1 MKTSTEE
8 ENSGNK
14 NTEEKEFQNR
24 KTNSF
29 ASSVL
34 DKVNPSLWR
43 HCLQNSAN
51 QDQN

>member
-14 NTEEKEFQNR
+14 NTEEKESQNR

-29 ASSVL
+29 VSVL

-43 HCLQNSAN
+43 HCLQKPAN